1 MFESRR
7 MRAVQSP
14 IIPVVSEMIRAHPG
28 TISLGQGVA
37 YYGPPA
43 AVLEAAQ
50 RFGVEPVD
58 HTYKPVQGIDP
69 LLDVIG
75 RKLEAENGIRL
86 GDGQQAIVTA
96 GGNMAFLHALFAIC
110 DPGDQVILPLPY
122 YFNHEMAVGM
132 VSCEAVCVPTDAHY
146 QLEVGATRAAIT
158 ERTRAVV
165 TVSPNNPA
173 GVVYPEADLRA
184 VNALCREAG
193 IYHVSDEAYEYFT
206 YDGARHFSPGA
217 IPGSAAHT
225 ISLHSLSKAYGFAS
239 WRIGWMVVP
248 DHLVTAIKKAQDTV
262 LICPPVI
269 SQYAAAAAMQVGV
282 GYCREKLE
290 ALTAIRQ
297 RVRSALAELG
307 DLIALP
313 RSDGAFYFLLRVR
326 TGLDSLALTERLI
339 RDYRVAVIPGTA
351 FGLTDGCYLR
361 VAYGAL
367 DEATTV
373 EAVGRLTKGLRA
385 LAA

>member
-7 MRAVQSP
+7 MQAVQSP
-14 IIPVVSEMIRAHPG
+14 IIPVVGEMIRAHPG

-43 AVLEAAQ
+43 TALEAAQ
-50 RFGVEPVD
+50 RFGAESAD
-58 HTYKPVQGIDP
+58 HIYKPVQGIGP
-69 LLDVIG
+69 LLDEIG

-86 GDGQQAIVTA
+86 GDGQHAIVTA
-96 GGNMAFLHALFAIC
+96 GGNMAFLNALFAIC

-132 VSCEAVCVPTDAHY
+132 MSGEAVCVPTDAEY
-146 QLEVGATRAAIT
+146 QLQVGAVRDAMTD
-158 ERTRAVV
+158 RTRAVV

-173 GVVYPEADLRA
+173 GVVYAEADLRA
-184 VNALCREAG
+184 INALCREAG
-193 IYHVSDEAYEYFT
+193 IYHISDEAYEYFT
-206 YDGARHFSPGA
+206 YDGARHFSPGS

-225 ISLHSLSKAYGFAS
+225 ISLYSLSKAYGFAS

-248 DHLVTAIKKAQDTV
+248 NHLVTAIKKAQDTI
-262 LICPPVI
+262 LICPPVV
-269 SQYAAAAAMQVGV
+269 SQHAAAAAMQVGV

-290 ALTAIRQ
+290 ALTPIRH
-297 RVRSALAELG
+297 RVREALGELG
-307 DLIALP
+307 DLIDLP

-326 TGLDSLALTERLI
+326 SKLDPLTLTERLI
-339 RDYRVAVIPGTA
+339 RDHRVAVIPGTA

-367 DEATTV
+367 NEATTV